1 MPSNAGGG
9 AIDNL
14 HSGGTTINCPA
25 GSGLLPGQLTLIA
38 VNVLG
43 TGVTITPPIAGLGMP
58 AWNQLGCPLLAPL
71 VPPERLRS
79 EITSRPSSGTKLV
92 LRLRRTRVVSPSGLN
107 PSSRAACA
115 GVTYT
120 NTCLMDSSPC
130 SNPIFDYNSGSAA
143 LSNSVVTTGTNV
155 LPKRQTGG
163 KLGVPTVGLVV
174 AFYGSSDPFSE
185 YGINANS
192 SSNSNGTA
200 YSPSNGTVGPGLVGP
215 VTGRFQV
222 NGGIDV
228 FAKNMSSVVDGP
240 FNGTLPLRNDPTGG
254 LAISSITGN
263 GTTAAGTTTTA
274 NTLLIGTTPGYVLLN
289 SNAGFNTPSGTVV
302 PMTVDGN
309 QNFHYSNA
317 TVGTGTGGNL
327 FLQDPAAG
335 DSVVQTVSILPQF

>member
-1 MPSNAGGG
+1 MPTNAGGG

-25 GSGLLPGQLTLIA
+25 GSGLLPGQLSIIA

-43 TGVTITPPIAGLGMP
+43 TGVTITPPSAGVGIP
-58 AWNQLGCPLLAPL
+58 AWNQLGCPLGTSCPAGTITVGNYEQALFWHEVGTTP
-71 VPPERLRS
+71 S
-79 EITSRPSSGTKLV
+79 ENSGSFTF
-92 LRLRRTRVVSPSGLN
+92 GLN

-120 NTCLMDSSPC
+120 NTCLMDGTPC
-130 SNPIFDYNSGSAA
+130 ANPIFDYNSGSAA
-143 LSNSVVTTGTNV
+143 LSNSVVTTGTST
-155 LPKRQTGG
+155 PQGQTGG
-163 KLGVPTVGLVV
+163 KLAVPTAGLIV

-192 SSNSNGTA
+192 SSNSNGAA
-200 YSPSNGTVGPGLVGP
+200 YSPQNGTAGPGLVGP

-228 FAKNMSSVVDGP
+228 FAKNPSSSVDGP

-254 LAISSITGN
+254 LAINSITGN

-274 NTLLIGTTPGYVLLN
+274 NTLLIGTTPGYVLSN

-309 QNFHYSNA
+309 QNFHYSNP
-317 TVGTGTGGNL
+317 TVGTGSGGNL

-335 DSVVQTVSILPQF
+335 DSVVQTVSLIPQF